1 MIRSGVNPT
10 DRAYSNWDR
19 QRILALQARTQ
30 NLLVGPGDR
39 SRSEIDVQRRGAI
52 SQQSNEQARVELIWL
67 MGQLA
72 PDFKTIADWNG
83 SLASEVAKT

>member
-10 DRAYSNWDR
+10 DRALLELGSPAN
-19 QRILALQARTQ
+19 ISLASKDAEPTGRPL
-30 NLLVGPGDR
+30 R
-39 SRSEIDVQRRGAI
+39 SFRLEIDVQRRGAI

-83 SLASEVAKT
+83 SLASEAAKT